1 MLVVCSNKDLHGF
14 TYGRLYVFTYDP
26 DLFDTGYTWVKN
38 DKGIIVGEPAS
49 NFRSLTDWK
58 KTNKIKIFISTA
70 ATIAKS
76 PNNFSRFNFTCF
88 LHCIQNRNA
97 ILWAL
102 TSGVL

>member
-38 DKGIIVGEPAS
+38 DKGVIVGEPAS

-58 KTNKIKIFISTA
+58 KT
-70 ATIAKS
+70 
-76 PNNFSRFNFTCF
+76 
-88 LHCIQNRNA
+88 IQNRNA